1 MAKEGTFDSVLCG
14 EMEVLINYKHK
25 KKGKKALVKR
35 ERDSIVLPLFRKDG
49 ELWRQREKTA
59 REMVSGVGKEVESPH
74 CKANP
79 PPYNTGLSEEGNSR
93 DPEPLRGTTASGH
106 MDW

>member
-1 MAKEGTFDSVLCG
+1 MPIIF
-14 EMEVLINYKHK
+14 
-25 KKGKKALVKR
+25 KKAIIGRLNRQADKSVGPY
-35 ERDSIVLPLFRKDG
+35 SIVLPLFRKDG